1 MSTNYPTTI
10 DSFATVA
17 VRTRPYAALFEN
29 ISAAT
34 NAIEAVVGYGDA
46 APYVL
51 PLGDSITEGQGNDAP
66 TLVPGGYRQKLYTLA
81 LANGVVT
88 RFVGPITVNPA
99 VSMVYPNHA
108 GFSGNGL
115 QGITTHVDGTA
126 GSDNIAA
133 TPVPKIVLINAGSND
148 VKNGV
153 STPALLTNFNT
164 NYDALIA
171 AVATKWTS
179 AQIVCMTL
187 GPFSD
192 TAYAN
197 YAYMNALAVAPNTK
211 ILSMGTS
218 GTYASRIA
226 VVDTASIIPI
236 TQTGDGLHWA
246 DAGYQTMAEAIFYNA
261 LMRIF

>member
-1 MSTNYPTTI
+1 
-10 DSFATVA
+10 

-34 NAIEAVVGYGDA
+34 NAIETVVGYGDA

-88 RFVGPITVNPA
+88 RFVGPLTINPA

-108 GFSGNGL
+108 GISGNGL
-115 QGITTHVDGTA
+115 QGITDAVNGVHSTPA
-126 GSDNIAA
+126 NNIAA
-133 TPVPKIVLINAGSND
+133 TPVPKIVLINAGNND

-153 STPALLTNFNT
+153 LVPALLTNFNT

-218 GTYASRIA
+218 GTYAARIA
-226 VVDTASIIPI
+226 VVDTASIIPV

-261 LMRIF
+261 LTRIF